1 MGPSG
6 SGKTTCAA
14 LLEAALGI
22 PRVDLDDLFWKN
34 EAGGWNQRRPRE
46 ERAALLESLA
56 RRESWITEGVYCSWL
71 GPLFEKADFIFY
83 LEVPRRLRILRV
95 FLRFLKRR
103 LGGDRRESL
112 ADLAT
117 LLRWDKDFEPRL
129 IEEYSRLS
137 ASRGGVHR
145 VRNRSEAL
153 EILGLDP
160 ALRRG

>member
-22 PRVDLDDLFWKN
+22 PRVDLDDLFWRN

-46 ERAALLESLA
+46 ERAALLEALA
-56 RRESWITEGVYCSWL
+56 ERESWITEGVYYSWL

-83 LEVPRRLRILRV
+83 LQVPRYLRILRV
-95 FLRFLKRR
+95 FLRFLKKRS
-103 LGGDRRESL
+103 GGDRRESL

-117 LLRWDKDFEPRL
+117 LFSWDRDREPGL
-129 IEEYSRLS
+129 IEECGRLA

-145 VRNRSEAL
+145 VRNRSEVL